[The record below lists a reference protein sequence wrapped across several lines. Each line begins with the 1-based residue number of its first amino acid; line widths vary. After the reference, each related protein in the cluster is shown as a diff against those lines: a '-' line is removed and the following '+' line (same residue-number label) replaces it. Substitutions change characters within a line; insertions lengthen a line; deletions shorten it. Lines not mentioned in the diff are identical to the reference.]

1 MADPCFPG
9 TWAPVPLS
17 YFTTVMSVILT
28 IVITTGN
35 FLIVVAIV
43 KDPHKKLRKPF
54 AYFLANL
61 ALSDVFVGIIAMPVS
76 IVFHYLE
83 ANRRINITTIYIVHI
98 TYFLSLSASLFSM
111 TAMCFD
117 RYYVFVSLSTNRRQF
132 KKSRCISI
140 SIGIWVLA
148 AAFTGF
154 YFLFGYV
161 TLVVIYAH
169 ISFVCIFGITLLTY
183 LKIMKNMKKVSRVI
197 NRRLGSSSAATPS
210 SLSSNTRGRVSSVS
224 ASESRS
230 CQLPPIK
237 ESQIRNEESLETI
250 SEQLNP
256 RQHWH
261 RIFIRRRKR
270 HSLAIERSNETAESS
285 NKSRTTQSKVIRLSP
300 VQERLSPNKERPS
313 PRNGSLESNNS
324 PSKRRVSLTVSSWN
338 PLRGR
343 SSTLSGSEGDEHT
356 NQERRTSKQER
367 RGLKQ
372 QRKSISEQA
381 KKTRHFVQ
389 ERKITRVFLT
399 MLATF
404 LCTYF
409 PALILVYILQFCLSC
424 TCDFRHVLRDIVFV
438 LVPSSSGLNPLI
450 CILKLPYIKEAVVA
464 IFNFRRRT
472 VYSFSNSNFDERS
485 NNGVAVARFYGVSS
499 GNAEQGLPQSPVS
512 HHSQTNG
519 ILLIKPAIG
528 KETSGDDKNCS
539 TDKKCLELRSTNFSE
554 PESAGN
560 DGNDR
565 LDQLNHSDEYDSSK
579 KPYCSNSLLN
589 HPLISNQDYITCDHN
604 NQRQCDE
611 CKQLNQLND
620 IDSQLFINAPT
631 NQMSVSCDH
640 GKERKSVPTCYESN
654 DSNQQNTETDTKL
667 SATAILDQRSITCD
681 HNNQKQSMV
690 RHTSCHETT
699 IKSNQ
704 STIAS
709 DSVNRDSQYG
719 QTDLLDSAKGL
730 RNLTSE
736 ITMGN
741 ENVVFGEDS

>member
-117 RYYVFVSLSTNRRQF
+117 RYYAFVSLSTNRRQF
-132 KKSRCISI
+132 TKSRCITI

-169 ISFVCIFGITLLTY
+169 VSFVCIFGITLLTY

-197 NRRLGSSSAATPS
+197 NRRLGSSGAASPS
-210 SLSSNTRGRVSSVS
+210 SLSSNSRARVSSIS
-224 ASESRS
+224 ASESRT

-237 ESQIRNEESLETI
+237 ESQIRNGESLETI

-256 RQHWH
+256 RQQWH
-261 RIFIRRRKR
+261 RVFIRRRKR
-270 HSLAIERSNETAESS
+270 HSLAIKKSNDTAESS
-285 NKSRTTQSKVIRLSP
+285 NKIRTTQSKAIRLSP
-300 VQERLSPNKERPS
+300 VRERLSPNKERPR
-313 PRNGSLESNNS
+313 PRNGTLESNNS

-338 PLRGR
+338 PPRGR
-343 SSTLSGSEGDEHT
+343 SSTLSGSEGDEQT
-356 NQERRTSKQER
+356 NQERRTAKQER
-367 RGLKQ
+367 RRLKQ

-424 TCDFRHVLRDIVFV
+424 TCDFRHILRDIVFV

-464 IFNFRRRT
+464 IFNVRRRT

-485 NNGVAVARFYGVSS
+485 NNGIAVARFYSVRS
-499 GNAEQGLPQSPVS
+499 GTDEQGLPHSPVS

-519 ILLIKPAIG
+519 ISPTKLAIG
-528 KETSGDDKNCS
+528 KETSGDRKNS
-539 TDKKCLELRSTNFSE
+539 SADKKGLELRSTNFSE
-554 PESAGN
+554 AESAGN
-560 DGNDR
+560 DR
-565 LDQLNHSDEYDSSK
+565 LDRLNHSDNYDSSK
-579 KPYCSNSLLN
+579 TPDCSNSSLN
-589 HPLISNQDYITCDHN
+589 HQLISNQGCITGDHSNQRQWDEREQLNQSKDIDSYVCIAPLTNQTSLSCDHN
-604 NQRQCDE
+604 
-611 CKQLNQLND
+611 
-620 IDSQLFINAPT
+620 
-631 NQMSVSCDH
+631 
-640 GKERKSVPTCYESN
+640 KEIKLVPTCCESN
-654 DSNQQNTETDTKL
+654 DSNQQNTETNTKL
-667 SATAILDQRSITCD
+667 CATAILNQRSITCD
-681 HNNQKQSMV
+681 HNNHKQSTI
-690 RHTSCHETT
+690 RNISCHETAV
-699 IKSNQ
+699 KSNQ
-704 STIAS
+704 STIVS
-709 DSVNRDSQYG
+709 DSVNRISQTC
-719 QTDLLDSAKGL
+719 QTDLLDSATGP
-730 RNLTSE
+730 RNMSSE
-736 ITMGN
+736 TTMGN
-741 ENVVFGEDS
+741 ENVVFQKDS